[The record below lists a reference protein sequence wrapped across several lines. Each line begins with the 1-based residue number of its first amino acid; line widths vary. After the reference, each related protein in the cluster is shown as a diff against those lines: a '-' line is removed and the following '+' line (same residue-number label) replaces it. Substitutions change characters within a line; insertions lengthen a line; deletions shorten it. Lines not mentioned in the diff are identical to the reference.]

1 MPSADFDSMQ
11 PFTPDEARDGGLSR
25 TQLRSEL
32 FRKIFHGMY
41 IDARIPD
48 TLVVRARAALR
59 LAAEGGVLSHWTA
72 ARLWGGVVPENANIH
87 ISFMR
92 DLRLRVDGIKPHRF
106 RHRLHIVKRHGLP
119 VTGPEQTFVHLARFL
134 NLLDLVALGDSL
146 VRKEVT
152 TPQALLAYALAWEG
166 QCRREAVTA
175 ARLVRERVDSVPETK
190 LRLLLVLAGLPE
202 PEVDIRIHDAEGVV
216 VFRLDLGYRAAKLAF
231 EYDGRWHDEGDQ
243 PVKDELRREHLSRE
257 EGWTFEIF
265 VAKDVFETPEATIER
280 AAAALESM
288 GIHVPRPLSDI
299 WRPHF
304 RCDTAQAA

>member
-1 MPSADFDSMQ
+1 MQ
-11 PFTPDEARDGGLSR
+11 PFTADEARDGGLSR
-25 TQLRSEL
+25 TQLRSEN

-48 TLVVRARAALR
+48 TLVVRSRATLR
-59 LAAEGGVLSHWTA
+59 VAPEGGVLSHWTA
-72 ARLWGGVVPENANIH
+72 ARLWGGIVPENANIH
-87 ISFMR
+87 VSFMR
-92 DLRLRVDGIKPHRF
+92 DVRLRIDGIKPHRF

-119 VTGPEQTFVHLARFL
+119 VTGPEQTLVHLARFL

-152 TPQALLAYALAWEG
+152 TPEALLAYAQGWEG
-166 QCRREAVTA
+166 QCRREAVAA
-175 ARLVRERVDSVPETK
+175 ARLVRERVDSVTETK
-190 LRLLLVLAGLPE
+190 LRFLFVLAGLPE
-202 PEVDIRIHDAEGVV
+202 PEVDIRIHDADGTII
-216 VFRLDLGYRAAKLAF
+216 FRIDLGYRAAKLAF

-243 PVKDELRREHLSRE
+243 PAKDEWRRNHLSVE
-257 EGWTFEIF
+257 EGWRFEIF

-280 AAAALESM
+280 AAAALESV
-288 GIHVPRPLSDI
+288 GIHVPRPLSDS